1 MLLWEYREN
10 AYNTSSYDSVMHTAL
25 GDNRVQVW
33 LQSSHLPAIR
43 SDFRA
48 STKVPVSR
56 DL

>member
-10 AYNTSSYDSVMHTAL
+10 ANNTRSYDNVIHTAP
-25 GDNRVQVW
+25 GDHRVQVW
-33 LQSSHLPAIR
+33 LQSSHLQARR

-48 STKVPVSR
+48 GIKVPVSR